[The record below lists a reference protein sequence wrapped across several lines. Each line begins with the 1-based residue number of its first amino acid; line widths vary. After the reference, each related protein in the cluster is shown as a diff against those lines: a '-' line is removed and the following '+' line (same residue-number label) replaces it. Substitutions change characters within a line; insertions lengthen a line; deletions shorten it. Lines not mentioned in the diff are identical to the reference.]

1 MHASRVVVVA
11 AAAALAAPLL
21 LTSCIVPSPSPA
33 TNASLNAVAATSATN
48 AWAVGV
54 FHDRSGAHEL
64 LERWNGQSWREVFL
78 PPPIGK
84 SLTSITAVNA
94 DNVWA
99 VSEIRT
105 LHFGGLGWS
114 SYPNPAAIA
123 MQKVASAPD
132 GSVYGLGSDSTFA
145 DSLWL
150 MTLGAGAPSR
160 PYRRTPRLRGVM
172 YPKVH
177 RPRSGQGGRR
187 LGRQQWNANPQ
198 PAVHRRAALERDIL
212 AVNRNSADPGSFS
225 RGRERPFR

>member
-94 DNVWA
+94 HNVWA
-99 VSEIRT
+99 VSELRT

-150 MTLGAGAPSR
+150 MTARGWRAVSAIPADASPQGCDVSKGATDLAVVKAGDVWVVSNGTQTGNQPCIAALHWNRTAWLSTATPPIAGA
-160 PYRRTPRLRGVM
+160 
-172 YPKVH
+172 
-177 RPRSGQGGRR
+177 
-187 LGRQQWNANPQ
+187 
-198 PAVHRRAALERDIL
+198 
-212 AVNRNSADPGSFS
+212 S